1 MTACGPIAAYR
12 EHQIKM
18 VSLVDALLVQK
29 SYTASTTAI
38 ARRDRPPRLLSVTAQ
53 V

>member
-1 MTACGPIAAYR
+1 MAAIWPIAAYR

-18 VSLVDALLVQK
+18 VLLVDPLLFQK

-38 ARRDRPPRLLSVTAQ
+38 ARRNQCRDPSR
-53 V
+53 